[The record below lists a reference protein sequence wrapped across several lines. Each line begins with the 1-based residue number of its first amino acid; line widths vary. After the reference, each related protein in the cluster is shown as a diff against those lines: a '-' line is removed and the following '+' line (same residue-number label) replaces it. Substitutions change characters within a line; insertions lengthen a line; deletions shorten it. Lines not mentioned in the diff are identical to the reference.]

1 MKYRC
6 DITAQNVPGDIYNMI
21 NKEHSGWKTLV
32 TIYLNADLFPF
43 PFSTKAKNK
52 HTNEFPPPPPQQKKP
67 KKNKQGGWG
76 ERDTHTQ
83 KETQTERERAMAHGK
98 IHIILTVKVVCKVTP
113 IAKLKQRKNPDQ
125 FKTRLR
131 PYLLHLPPLA
141 LKHIIHSHHPVNVCD
156 FTIILRNCTSL
167 CSESQPVCV
176 L

>member
-1 MKYRC
+1 M
-6 DITAQNVPGDIYNMI
+6 
-21 NKEHSGWKTLV
+21 

-43 PFSTKAKNK
+43 LFSTKAKNK
-52 HTNEFPPPPPQQKKP
+52 HTNPPPPPPTK
-67 KKNKQGGWG
+67 KQGGWG

-98 IHIILTVKVVCKVTP
+98 IHIILTVKVVCKVAP

-125 FKTRLR
+125 FKTPLR

-176 L
+176 LCNYNSNEKSTHKGVP